1 MTDAEQTLARAA
13 ERGVHCLA
21 IPTPF
26 AVGRVNCYL
35 VEDDPLTLLDT
46 GPNSATSLTALEAA
60 LEAHGHR
67 VEDLERIV
75 VTHQH
80 IDHIGLVGI
89 LATRSGAEVCALD
102 RLAPWLADYKR
113 EMEEN
118 DGFSAAIMVRN
129 GIPQDVVYAL
139 LAVSAS
145 FRAWGAAAHV
155 TRPLAE
161 GALLEFASR
170 SWRVLHR
177 PGHSPSDTVFWDEA
191 SGELFGGDHLI
202 KRISS
207 NPLLSKPLEPLPPG
221 GGRAD
226 EKEGV
231 KPLESAAG
239 EQHDPA
245 QRPRALMTYLDSL
258 RLTREMELGVVFAGH
273 GEPVEDH
280 GALID
285 ERFRMHERR
294 ADKLY
299 ALIAEHP
306 RNAYE
311 LAQEM
316 WGNVAVTQAFLT
328 LSEVLGHVD
337 LLIDEGR
344 VVERED
350 DGVVRFEA
358 A

>member
-1 MTDAEQTLARAA
+1 MNPTPPARRATPPARARA
-13 ERGVHCLA
+13 QGVHCLA

-35 VEDDPLTLLDT
+35 IEDDPLTLLDA

-60 LEAHGHR
+60 LAEHGHR
-67 VEDLERIV
+67 PEDLERIV

-80 IDHIGLVGI
+80 IDHIGLLDI
-89 LATRSGAEVCALD
+89 LAKRSGAEVCALD
-102 RLAPWLADYKR
+102 LLAPWLASYKQ

-118 DGFSAAIMVRN
+118 DSFSAEIMLRN

-139 LAVSAS
+139 RAVSAS
-145 FRAWGAAAHV
+145 FRAWGAPAHV

-161 GALLEFASR
+161 GEQLEFASR
-170 SWRVLHR
+170 RWRVLHR

-202 KRISS
+202 KHISS
-207 NPLLSKPLEPLPPG
+207 NPLISRPLRGES
-221 GGRAD
+221 D
-226 EKEGV
+226 E
-231 KPLESAAG
+231 
-239 EQHDPA
+239 
-245 QRPRALMTYLDSL
+245 RPRALMIYMDSL
-258 RLTREMELGVVFAGH
+258 RATREMELEVVYAGH

-280 GALID
+280 RKLID
-285 ERFRMHERR
+285 ERMTMHERR
-294 ADKLY
+294 ASKLH
-299 ALIAEHP
+299 ALIAERP

-337 LLIDEGR
+337 VLIDEGR
-344 VVERED
+344 AREHEA
-350 DGVVRFEA
+350 DGVVSFEA
-358 A
+358 T

>member
-1 MTDAEQTLARAA
+1 VS
-13 ERGVHCLA
+13 GVHCLPV
-21 IPTPF
+21 PTPF

-35 VEDDPLTLLDT
+35 IEDDPLTLLDA
-46 GPNSATSLTALEAA
+46 GPNSATSLTALEGM

-67 VEDLERIV
+67 IEDLERIV

-80 IDHIGLVGI
+80 IDHIGLVQI

-102 RLAPWLADYKR
+102 RLAPWLADYKL

-118 DGFSAAIMVRN
+118 DSFSAGIMLRN

-139 LAVSAS
+139 RAVSAS

-155 TRPLAE
+155 THPLAD
-161 GALLEFASR
+161 GDLLEFAGR
-170 SWRVLHR
+170 NWRVGHR
-177 PGHSPSDTVFWDEA
+177 PGHSPSDTVFWDQS

-207 NPLLSKPLEPLPPG
+207 NPLLSKPLQSE
-221 GGRAD
+221 D
-226 EKEGV
+226 
-231 KPLESAAG
+231 G
-239 EQHDPA
+239 ETE
-245 QRPRALMTYLDSL
+245 RPKALMTYLESL
-258 RLTREMELGVVFAGH
+258 SQTREMDLSVVYPGH

-280 GALID
+280 RTLID

-294 ADKLY
+294 AEKLY
-299 ALIAEHP
+299 ALISDQP
-306 RNAYE
+306 RTAYE

-344 VVERED
+344 VVECEE
-350 DGVVRFEA
+350 DGVVRFQTA
-358 A
+358 

>member
-1 MTDAEQTLARAA
+1 VSEGSGPNSLGA
-13 ERGVHCLA
+13 HCLR

-35 VEDDPLTLLDT
+35 IEDDPLTLLDA
-46 GPNSATSLTALEAA
+46 GPNSATSLTALEDA
-60 LEAHGHR
+60 LRTRGRR
-67 VEDLERIV
+67 VEDLGRIV

-80 IDHIGLVGI
+80 IDHIGLVEI
-89 LATRSGAEVCALD
+89 LAKRSGAEVCALD
-102 RLAPWLADYKR
+102 RLAPWLADYR
-113 EMEEN
+113 HQMEEN
-118 DGFSAAIMVRN
+118 DTFSAQIMLRN

-139 LAVSAS
+139 RAVSAS

-155 TRPLAE
+155 STPLGDGE
-161 GALLEFASR
+161 LLEFEGR

-177 PGHSPSDTVFWDEA
+177 PGHSPSDTVFWDQV

-207 NPLLSKPLEPLPPG
+207 NPLLSKPLGPLPPREDG
-221 GGRAD
+221 A
-226 EKEGV
+226 
-231 KPLESAAG
+231 ES
-239 EQHDPA
+239 PA
-245 QRPRALMTYLDSL
+245 PGAETKAPKTERPKALMTYLDSL
-258 RLTREMELGVVFAGH
+258 RQTREMELSVVYPGH

-280 GALID
+280 RALID
-285 ERFRMHERR
+285 ERFRMHRRR
-294 ADKLY
+294 AEKLY
-299 ALIAEHP
+299 GLISEEP

-344 VVERED
+344 VAEREA
-350 DGVVRFEA
+350 DGVVCFEA
-358 A
+358 T

>member
-1 MTDAEQTLARAA
+1 VKQVVTPHTRAQ
-13 ERGVHCLA
+13 GVHCLA

-35 VEDDPLTLLDT
+35 IEDEPLTLLDA

-60 LEAHGHR
+60 LAEHGHR
-67 VEDLERIV
+67 LEDLERIV

-80 IDHIGLVGI
+80 IDHIGLVDI
-89 LATRSGAEVCALD
+89 LAKRSGAEVCALD
-102 RLAPWLADYKR
+102 LLAPWLANYKQ

-118 DGFSAAIMVRN
+118 DSFSAEIMLRN

-139 LAVSAS
+139 RAVSAS
-145 FRAWGAAAHV
+145 FRAWGASAQV

-161 GALLEFASR
+161 GELLEFASR
-170 SWRVLHR
+170 SWRVLQR

-202 KRISS
+202 KHISS
-207 NPLLSKPLEPLPPG
+207 NPLISRPLRGDAHE
-221 GGRAD
+221 
-226 EKEGV
+226 
-231 KPLESAAG
+231 
-239 EQHDPA
+239 
-245 QRPRALMTYLDSL
+245 RPRALMIYMDSL
-258 RLTREMELGVVFAGH
+258 RATQEIELEVVYAGH
-273 GEPVEDH
+273 GEPVEEH
-280 GALID
+280 RTLID
-285 ERFRMHERR
+285 ERMKMHERR
-294 ADKLY
+294 ANKLHE
-299 ALIAEHP
+299 LIAERPSH
-306 RNAYE
+306 AYE

-337 LLIDEGR
+337 LLIEEGR
-344 VVERED
+344 VREREEA
-350 DGVVRFEA
+350 GVTRFEA

>member
-1 MTDAEQTLARAA
+1 MNEARAA
-13 ERGVHCLA
+13 MNGVHCLA

-35 VEDDPLTLLDT
+35 IEDDPLTLLDA

-60 LEAHGHR
+60 LDTHGHR
-67 VEDLERIV
+67 IEDLQRIV

-80 IDHIGLVGI
+80 IDHIGLVQI
-89 LATRSGAEVCALD
+89 LAARSGAEVCALD
-102 RLAPWLADYKR
+102 RLAPWLADYR
-113 EMEEN
+113 HQMEQN
-118 DGFSAAIMVRN
+118 DSFSAAIMLRN
-129 GIPQDVVYAL
+129 GIPQDVVHAL
-139 LAVSAS
+139 RAVSAS

-161 GALLEFASR
+161 GEQLEFAAR
-170 SWRVLHR
+170 AWRVLHR
-177 PGHSPSDTVFWDEA
+177 PGHSPSDTVFWDET

-202 KRISS
+202 KLISS
-207 NPLLSKPLEPLPPG
+207 NPLISRPLE
-221 GGRAD
+221 D
-226 EKEGV
+226 EAGNAHTQAGAASDDAQKQSVSDTV
-231 KPLESAAG
+231 K
-239 EQHDPA
+239 
-245 QRPRALMTYLDSL
+245 RPHALMSYLESL
-258 RLTREMELGVVFAGH
+258 RLTREMELSIVLAGH

-280 GALID
+280 VALID

-294 ADKLY
+294 ADKLHG
-299 ALIAEHP
+299 LIAQQP

-337 LLIDEGR
+337 LLIDEAR
-344 VVERED
+344 VIEREAN
-350 DGVVRFEA
+350 GVVHFEA
-358 A
+358 L

>member
-1 MTDAEQTLARAA
+1 MSGTPSAPKGTH
-13 ERGVHCLA
+13 GVHCLA

-35 VEDDPLTLLDT
+35 IEDDPLTLLDA
-46 GPNSATSLTALEAA
+46 GPNSATSLTTMEAM
-60 LEAHGHR
+60 LQEHGHR

-80 IDHIGLVGI
+80 IDHIGLVQI

-102 RLAPWLADYKR
+102 RLAPWLADYKHQ
-113 EMEEN
+113 MEEN
-118 DGFSAAIMVRN
+118 DSFSASIMLRN

-139 LAVSAS
+139 RAVSAS
-145 FRAWGAAAHV
+145 FRAWGAAAQV
-155 TRPLAE
+155 TRPLSD
-161 GALLEFASR
+161 GDTLEFASR

-177 PGHSPSDTVFWDEA
+177 PGHSPSDTVFWDET

-202 KRISS
+202 KHISS
-207 NPLLSKPLEPLPPG
+207 NPLLSKPLESLSRG
-221 GGRAD
+221 GDSEDGMEEAKSLGN
-226 EKEGV
+226 KEDSV
-231 KPLESAAG
+231 
-239 EQHDPA
+239 
-245 QRPRALMTYLDSL
+245 QRPRALMAYLDSL
-258 RLTREMELGVVFAGH
+258 RKTRELELAVVYPGH
-273 GEPVEDH
+273 GDPVEDH
-280 GALID
+280 GALIE

-294 ADKLY
+294 ADKLCR
-299 ALIAEHP
+299 LIEERP

-337 LLIDEGR
+337 LLIDAGR
-344 VVERED
+344 VVEQEA
-350 DGVVRFEA
+350 DGVVCFQA
-358 A
+358 S